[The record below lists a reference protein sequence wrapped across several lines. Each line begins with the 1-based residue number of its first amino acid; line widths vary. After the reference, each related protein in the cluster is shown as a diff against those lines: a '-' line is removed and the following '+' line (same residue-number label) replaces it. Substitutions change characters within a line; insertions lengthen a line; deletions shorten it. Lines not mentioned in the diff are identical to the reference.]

1 MIFMIGCTDLWA
13 SDRKIKGYVLDKE
26 GTPLTGAYV
35 YDENKKNT
43 AITDEN
49 GYFEISVPEEARM
62 LKAGYVDGTAR
73 RRADSGDEPEYGT
86 EGGCSDGRGA

>member
-1 MIFMIGCTDLWA
+1 MIFLIGCTDLWA

-62 LKAGYVDGTAR
+62 LKA
-73 RRADSGDEPEYGT
+73 
-86 EGGCSDGRGA
+86 